1 MNGRNAG
8 QKCLDGWIWIIHY
21 KVTQKCGKAQQPT
34 LEVHTL
40 PHAPSACQEKL
51 VAKSMKGTGTL
62 PVPRTSPLRGRGSA
76 SISTSIGG
84 YSRSA
89 RSGMIRLKWPSLFFF
104 YLQIEIHELYTPGKV
119 TFPKGSSLPTII
131 FQGRTVKLRVFFF
144 GKKLTQKVV
153 TRNGLFGGILMRRGD
168 LELDCFDIQN

>member
-1 MNGRNAG
+1 MRQSPTAHFGSPHFATCSIRLPREIGR
-8 QKCLDGWIWIIHY
+8 
-21 KVTQKCGKAQQPT
+21 
-34 LEVHTL
+34 
-40 PHAPSACQEKL
+40 QEHERHWD
-51 VAKSMKGTGTL
+51 VASSQDV
-62 PVPRTSPLRGRGSA
+62 PPPRTRQRFHQHFHRR
-76 SISTSIGG
+76 T
-84 YSRSA
+84 

>member
-89 RSGMIRLKWPSLFFF
+89 RSGMIRLKWPSLFFSTYKLKF
-104 YLQIEIHELYTPGKV
+104 MSCIPLEKLPSQKEVVFQPSFFRGELLNFG
-119 TFPKGSSLPTII
+119 FFSLE
-131 FQGRTVKLRVFFF
+131 
-144 GKKLTQKVV
+144 
-153 TRNGLFGGILMRRGD
+153 RN
-168 LELDCFDIQN
+168 